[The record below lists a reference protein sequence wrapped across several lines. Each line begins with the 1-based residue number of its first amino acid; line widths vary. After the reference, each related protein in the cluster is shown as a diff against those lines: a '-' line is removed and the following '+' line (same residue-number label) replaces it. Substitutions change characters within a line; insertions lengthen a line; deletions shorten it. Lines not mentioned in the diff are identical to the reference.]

1 MEVKQDFGKPHLV
14 VAVAVAITAVAVAVT
29 MVAVLALMV
38 AVAVAQD
45 HLLYPQEE
53 LV

>member
-1 MEVKQDFGKPHLV
+1 MEVKLDFGKLHLEAAAAADIT
-14 VAVAVAITAVAVAVT
+14 VAVAAVT
-29 MVAVLALMV
+29 MGAVQVPTV

-45 HLLYPQEE
+45 HLLYQQEE